1 MQTNSPT
8 AVSLDING
16 FDVDIKSKCE
26 NGRWSVIA
34 FTPSCSLRS
43 SKTHRPA
50 LLDMFCEAILA
61 GCDSDSDADLDAV
74 REAVL
79 LITPNMTSGQ

>member
-1 MQTNSPT
+1 MQTNTPT

-61 GCDSDSDADLDAV
+61 GCDSDRDEDLDAV
-74 REAVL
+74 RDAVL
-79 LITPNMTSGQ
+79 LITANRAS

>member
-1 MQTNSPT
+1 MQTNTPT
-8 AVSLDING
+8 SVSLDING

-26 NGRWSVIA
+26 SGRWSVIA

-61 GCDSDSDADLDAV
+61 GCDSDSDEDLDVV

-79 LITPNMTSGQ
+79 LITPNIAS

>member
-1 MQTNSPT
+1 MQTISPT

-16 FDVDIKSKCE
+16 FDVDIKSKHE
-26 NGRWSVIA
+26 GGRWSVIA

-43 SKTHRPA
+43 SKTHRPN
-50 LLDMFCEAILA
+50 LLDMFCEAVLA
-61 GCDSDSDADLDAV
+61 GCDSDSDEDLDAV

-79 LITPNMTSGQ
+79 LITPDITSGR